1 MAYAGAADHA
11 PDDTAL
17 ARLAR
22 DGDGQAFG
30 ALVARHQQS
39 VFNVCY
45 RLTGERREA
54 EDMAQEA
61 FIRAYQRLRTFDPAR
76 PFGPWMRR
84 VAANVCLNQ
93 LQTKRPAVFSLDD
106 ETDTRAASL
115 QADEAGDPGIA
126 HERRANANAIQSA
139 LLALPAHY
147 RAVVELCHFQEMSYA
162 EASATLRLPVS
173 DVKSHLYRARQT
185 LAKRLGQHP

>member
-115 QADEAGDPGIA
+115 PADETGDPGIA